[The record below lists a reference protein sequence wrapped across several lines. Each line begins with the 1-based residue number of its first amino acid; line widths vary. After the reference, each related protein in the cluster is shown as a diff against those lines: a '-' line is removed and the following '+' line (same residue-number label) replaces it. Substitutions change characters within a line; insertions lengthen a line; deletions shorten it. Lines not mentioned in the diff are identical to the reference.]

1 MYFKTNNIMT
11 RSSILNALTFE
22 DASVIQLTVYSYDL
36 SLRLSGSFPPISAM
50 RLIRM
55 LPAKFTYSYLP
66 IE

>member
-1 MYFKTNNIMT
+1 MT
-11 RSSILNALTFE
+11 RSTILAALTFE
-22 DASVIQLTVYSYDL
+22 DASVVKLTVYTTDC
-36 SLRLSGSFPPISAM
+36 SLQLTGNFRPVSAM

>member
-1 MYFKTNNIMT
+1 MN

-22 DASVIQLTVYSYDL
+22 DASIIQLTVYSPDQ
-36 SLRLSGSFPPISAM
+36 SLRLSGSFQPISAM

-66 IE
+66 VE